1 MTSAADLLEGF
12 DGPAA
17 CLDAEGAVVVANAAF
32 ARLSPAEHAKAADP
46 VDPDWRS
53 RDLPSGERLVQP
65 DRRQAGLMRRADVLA
80 TLSHELRTPMNG
92 VLGMAQLLE
101 TTRLDATQRAYL
113 ATIRECG
120 DHLLELVGSVLD
132 WARLDAGKVELSTG
146 RTELEP
152 LLQGV
157 AELLSP
163 QAHAKGLEIA
173 WAVTGP
179 VRAVLADEGRLRQIL
194 FNLAGNAV
202 KMTATGGVRLNAVTA
217 PGTDG
222 RVRLRLEVA
231 DTGPGLSP
239 EAAARIFE
247 PFEQTEAG
255 VRAGGAGLGLA
266 IVRRLADALDGVV
279 TVTSTPGE
287 GAVFAFEAPATPVA
301 EEQARPVLTRPPL
314 AGRRVAVVTESAV
327 VFQAAALQLREAGA
341 VALRFDTPAAARA
354 GAEPVDLVLYDVP
367 AKARLRQAPA
377 GAPTLVLIPPEGRG
391 RLPALKARGYAGYLI
406 KPLRPASLVARARA
420 ALEDASGEFGAR
432 SAEDD
437 RVAARTGFGLHVLLA
452 EDNPVNAML
461 ARVLL
466 NREACSVHHV
476 KSGEEALAAALAGPY
491 DLILLDLR
499 MPGMDGLATARALRE
514 ADVTAPIAALTAN
527 AFEDDRRACLDAGMD
542 GFLTK
547 PLSAEALGAF
557 LAGHRPAAE
566 AA

>member
-1 MTSAADLLEGF
+1 MIPAADLLEGL

-17 CLDAEGAVVVANAAF
+17 CIDAAGAVIAANAAF
-32 ARLSPAEHAKAADP
+32 AALPAAERSRAVDPAEA
-46 VDPDWRS
+46 DWRA
-53 RDLPSGERLVQP
+53 RPLPSGARLIQP
-65 DRRQAGLMRRADVLA
+65 DRRRAGLMGRADVLA

-120 DHLLELVGSVLD
+120 DHLLDLVGSVLD
-132 WARLDAGKVELSTG
+132 WARLDAGKVELSAN
-146 RTELEP
+146 RTALEP

-173 WAVTGP
+173 WAASGP
-179 VRAVLADEGRLRQIL
+179 VGAVLADEGRLRQIL

-202 KMTATGGVRLNAVTA
+202 KMTASGGVRLSAVTA
-217 PGTDG
+217 AEACG

-231 DTGPGLSP
+231 DTGPGLSS
-239 EAAARIFE
+239 EVAARIFE

-266 IVRRLADALDGVV
+266 IVRRLADALGGEVDVA
-279 TVTSTPGE
+279 STPGE
-287 GAVFAFEAPATPVA
+287 GAVFAFEMLADAVVEDGANAATPA
-301 EEQARPVLTRPPL
+301 L
-314 AGRRVAVVTESAV
+314 AGRRVAVVTGSAV
-327 VFQAAALQLREAGA
+327 VFQAVALQLAEAGA
-341 VALRFDTPAAARA
+341 LALRFETPGQARDA
-354 GAEPVDLVLYDVP
+354 VEPVDLVLYDVP
-367 AKARLRQAPA
+367 AKARLRQAPS
-377 GAPTLVLIPPEGRG
+377 GPPTLVLIPPEGRG
-391 RLPALKARGYAGYLI
+391 RLPTLRARGYAGYLI
-406 KPLRPASLVARARA
+406 KPLRRSSLLARAQA
-420 ALEDASGEFGAR
+420 AIEEACGGAAATLR
-432 SAEDD
+432 PSAEDD
-437 RVAARTGFGLHVLLA
+437 RVASHSGRGLKVLLA

-466 NREACSVHHV
+466 QREGCTVRHV
-476 KSGEEALAAALAGPY
+476 QSGEDAVDAARAAPF

-499 MPGMDGLATARALRE
+499 MPGMDGLSAARAIRK
-514 ADVTAPIAALTAN
+514 AGVAAPIAALTAN
-527 AFEDDRRACLDAGMD
+527 AFEDDRRACLEAGMD

-547 PLSAEALGAF
+547 PLSAEALGLF
-557 LAGHRPAAE
+557 LANRPAA